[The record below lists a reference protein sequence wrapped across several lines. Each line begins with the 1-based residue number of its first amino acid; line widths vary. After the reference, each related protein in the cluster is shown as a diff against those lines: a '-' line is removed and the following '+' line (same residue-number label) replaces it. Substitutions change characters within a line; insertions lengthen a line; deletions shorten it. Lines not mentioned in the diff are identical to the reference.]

1 MRLITDSP
9 TPDGPTWHH
18 VGVTESGESVWDLI
32 FVLGVVFVAS
42 LFMGWLSA
50 RILDVHRGRLR
61 SLIAGVIGFIGGL
74 MLLAVQVGG
83 DVDIDVEGDPD
94 RTLMLAL
101 AWLGYSLIVSLI
113 ASLVIDAML
122 RPRRARTGI
131 PRPIRAIRE
140 RIAVSR
146 RLAQIARIA
155 RRKGLIGRRL
165 ASRAELVSPE
175 TARALRETL
184 EESGGMLVK
193 FGQIASTRDD
203 LLPRVV
209 TEELAQLRSS
219 VPGLPFATVCAVIEA
234 ELGAPLDELFLTVDP
249 ESLAAASIGVT
260 HRAVL
265 RDGRRVIVKVQRPGI
280 EESVAV
286 DGRVLVGGARSLER
300 KSASARRVGV
310 VGLARELVAGITEEL
325 DFTHEASNNAAM
337 RATRASDAGVA
348 FPEILADLTSRRVL
362 VMDEVVGAPISDQ
375 AAVDATGVPRRELA
389 GRLLDSF
396 LGQILTDGVY
406 HADPHPGNVLI
417 DPDGTLWFIDFG
429 AVGSI
434 DPVTLEGLQQLALG
448 FNLRDPAILARAVRR
463 IAGPAGENI
472 DITSLEF
479 DIGVVLTDVQGGG
492 FDPAAI
498 SEIIRVLNR
507 HGVAAP
513 PALTILARAVLT
525 FDGTLRSLDPDFRMG
540 PAAQAR
546 MGRLVEQAE
555 LHPRDQLAR
564 ELVRALPVLRS
575 MPHIT
580 EDIALQARS
589 GRLTLRIER
598 FSGADGHRVELW
610 LNRILFTVI
619 GVIGLIGSGIVII
632 AAGLSGNDT
641 VANPLR
647 LIGFAG
653 LFLSATMMMR
663 VVAQILSRRDGDDRF

>member
-1 MRLITDSP
+1 MP
-9 TPDGPTWHH
+9 
-18 VGVTESGESVWDLI
+18 
-32 FVLGVVFVAS
+32 
-42 LFMGWLSA
+42 
-50 RILDVHRGRLR
+50 
-61 SLIAGVIGFIGGL
+61 
-74 MLLAVQVGG
+74 
-83 DVDIDVEGDPD
+83 
-94 RTLMLAL
+94 
-101 AWLGYSLIVSLI
+101 
-113 ASLVIDAML
+113 
-122 RPRRARTGI
+122 
-131 PRPIRAIRE
+131 
-140 RIAVSR
+140 
-146 RLAQIARIA
+146 
-155 RRKGLIGRRL
+155 
-165 ASRAELVSPE
+165 
-175 TARALRETL
+175 
-184 EESGGMLVK
+184 
-193 FGQIASTRDD
+193 
-203 LLPRVV
+203 
-209 TEELAQLRSS
+209 
-219 VPGLPFATVCAVIEA
+219 
-234 ELGAPLDELFLTVDP
+234 
-249 ESLAAASIGVT
+249 
-260 HRAVL
+260 
-265 RDGRRVIVKVQRPGI
+265 
-280 EESVAV
+280 
-286 DGRVLVGGARSLER
+286 
-300 KSASARRVGV
+300 
-310 VGLARELVAGITEEL
+310 
-325 DFTHEASNNAAM
+325 
-337 RATRASDAGVA
+337 
-348 FPEILADLTSRRVL
+348 
-362 VMDEVVGAPISDQ
+362 
-375 AAVDATGVPRRELA
+375 
-389 GRLLDSF
+389 LDSF

-417 DPDGTLWFIDFG
+417 DPEGTLWFIDFG

-448 FNLRDPAILARAVRR
+448 FNLKDPAILARAVRR

-525 FDGTLRSLDPDFRMG
+525 FDGTLRSLDPEFRMG

-546 MGRLVEQAE
+546 MGRLVEEAE
-555 LHPRDQLAR
+555 LHPRDQITR

-580 EDIALQARS
+580 EDIALQARA

-598 FSGADGHRVELW
+598 FSGADGQRVEHW